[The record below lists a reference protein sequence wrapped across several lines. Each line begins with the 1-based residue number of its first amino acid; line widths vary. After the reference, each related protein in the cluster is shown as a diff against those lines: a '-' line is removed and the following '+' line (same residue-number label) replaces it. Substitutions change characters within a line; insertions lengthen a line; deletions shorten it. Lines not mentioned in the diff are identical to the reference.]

1 MITAVLSASAYA
13 NTPEIG
19 KVAPN
24 FTVTDIEGKVYNLS
38 DYRGKV
44 VVLEWVNPEC
54 PFVRK
59 HYESGNIPQLQK
71 STITDGA
78 VWLLINSGHPGAQG
92 DYTPTEVKD
101 WQKKNSSEPTAY
113 FRDQDG
119 AIGRIY
125 GAKTTPHMYVISK
138 EGLLK
143 YNGAIDSIRSSNP
156 KDIAKAENY
165 VISALTAL
173 SSGDEIKHPITRPY
187 GCSVKY

>member
-1 MITAVLSASAYA
+1 LA
-13 NTPEIG
+13 E
-19 KVAPN
+19 
-24 FTVTDIEGKVYNLS
+24 
-38 DYRGKV
+38 
-44 VVLEWVNPEC
+44 
-54 PFVRK
+54 
-59 HYESGNIPQLQK
+59 
-71 STITDGA
+71 
-78 VWLLINSGHPGAQG
+78 
-92 DYTPTEVKD
+92 
-101 WQKKNSSEPTAY
+101 KNSSEPTAY

-143 YNGAIDSIRSSNP
+143 YDGAIDSIRSSNP

-187 GCSVKY
+187 ECSVKY

>member
-1 MITAVLSASAYA
+1 LITAVLSASAYA
-13 NTPEIG
+13 DTPEIG

-24 FTVTDIEGKVYNLS
+24 FTVTDIEGKVHNLS

-78 VWLLINSGHPGAQG
+78 VWLLINSGQPGAQG

-101 WQKKNSSEPTAY
+101 WQKKTVLNRPRIFVIKMELLGEFMEPKRHRICMSS
-113 FRDQDG
+113 
-119 AIGRIY
+119 
-125 GAKTTPHMYVISK
+125 
-138 EGLLK
+138 LK
-143 YNGAIDSIRSSNP
+143 
-156 KDIAKAENY
+156 KDY
-165 VISALTAL
+165 
-173 SSGDEIKHPITRPY
+173 
-187 GCSVKY
+187 